1 MIHKRLFIS
10 LVLVLMSISLFGQE
24 GEQFKSVDVA
34 EFAMVIANPDVV
46 VLDVRKADEH
56 ESGNIPG
63 TTLNIDVL
71 QDTFTE
77 IALSKIPE
85 GKTVALYCRSGNRSK
100 KAAKI
105 LASKG
110 YTVIELATGFKGWQQ
125 QSSESKQEK

>member
-1 MIHKRLFIS
+1 
-10 LVLVLMSISLFGQE
+10 MSTLNRYQLAEAVGGVDDALIA
-24 GEQFKSVDVA
+24 SVKQ
-34 EFAMVIANPDVV
+34 ANPDVV